1 MSKIF
6 VEGWYQNG
14 ANKVDLL
21 IKPDSDKVILK
32 QKLNGSVVH
41 SAKAAVTIVPGTT
54 YNFRLTLDGA
64 HFILSVD
71 GVEKIRMP
79 ASGNPFGNV
88 VLKLKNTSASFY
100 SFVVY

>member
-1 MSKIF
+1 MKASNTTTQRALSRRQVMI
-6 VEGWYQNG
+6 G
-14 ANKVDLL
+14 AAGLSFAFAAGL
-21 IKPDSDKVILK
+21 P
-32 QKLNGSVVH
+32 
-41 SAKAAVTIVPGTT
+41 AKAAVTIVPGTT

-88 VLKLKNTSASFY
+88 DLLGRRRLRDLG
-100 SFVVY
+100 